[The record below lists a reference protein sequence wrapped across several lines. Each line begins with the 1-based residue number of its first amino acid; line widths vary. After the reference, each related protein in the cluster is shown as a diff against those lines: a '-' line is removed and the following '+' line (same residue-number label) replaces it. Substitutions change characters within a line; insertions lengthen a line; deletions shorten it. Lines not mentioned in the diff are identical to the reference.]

1 MKTPSTCL
9 FLVLVALSGGH
20 SEAQAKLAITNGSFE
35 LPQIEEAIQQGTPGD
50 RETYYWCHKMRIP
63 GWTATPG
70 SGYNRS
76 MVISGKQN
84 FYWNDPIAESL
95 EQTLNEHISSQTN
108 QVYSVS
114 YWRSLT
120 QSPHAAA
127 AGKRMEFW
135 AELVIG
141 EDVVAYEY
149 LTNATAP
156 GIHSLQYTN
165 DESKIGQ
172 PITIRFRAT
181 ANKGWTT
188 SAEIQSVFLDEV
200 TVSDSESGQRFYAAG
215 PQSPI
220 SPPPNGFIINVFFR
234 DKPYR
239 MAFDPPHFAGYVTDS
254 GIGFANEW
262 AETSY
267 RNECYEVGFD
277 PGATMWIEQA
287 HPARVVVRS
296 RGSLRSNKGEIAR
309 ANLPSR
315 SPYGPGDWSDEWF
328 YIYPDGV
335 STRVVQIYTGAA
347 KSAQAFWGR
356 EGEVFETQETFVVGY
371 THGHQP
377 PDDIE
382 INAVSLVNA
391 LGAAKT
397 VNFSQYPADK
407 NLFPGANI
415 QIVNLRHGGCHP
427 FTVVPAGNVEIRPY
441 YGPPID
447 HEHVNVT
454 KFVTWPR
461 TSHFEGPYTSALT
474 HIINWHWFE
483 KTTNRLVQVYLCGLS
498 QASSPQNRAAEC
510 LRLARSWQYAPSV
523 QIKNGAYRYDGY
535 SMKERAFEFSPIR
548 TNEAFVSFVILAS
561 PSHPVVNP
569 AFVLKDWP
577 ECSSLEMT
585 INGRVASEAK
595 DYQFGFESTREGPSH
610 MVLWHE
616 GVYASNVD
624 ISVRAR
630 SAIPAD

>member
-1 MKTPSTCL
+1 MNRLKCHNSRTDPFPI
-9 FLVLVALSGGH
+9 FLALVALSGWP
-20 SEAQAKLAITNGSFE
+20 SETQAKLAITNGSFE
-35 LPQIEEAIQQGTPGD
+35 LPRIEEAIQQGEPGD
-50 RETYYWCHKMRIP
+50 RETYYWCHIMRIP
-63 GWTATPG
+63 GWTVTQG

-76 MVISGKQN
+76 MVISGKQS
-84 FYWNDPIAESL
+84 FFWNDPIAESL
-95 EQTLNEHISSQTN
+95 EQTLNERISSQTN

-114 YWRSLT
+114 YWRSLA
-120 QSPHAAA
+120 QPPRAVA

-141 EDVVAYEY
+141 EHVVAYEY
-149 LTNATAP
+149 LTNATTS
-156 GIHSLQYTN
+156 GIHLLQYIN
-165 DESKIGQ
+165 DGSKIGQ

-200 TVSDSESGQRFYAAG
+200 TVSDLSKSGQRIYAVGA
-215 PQSPI
+215 QFPI
-220 SPPPNGFIINVFFR
+220 SPPPNGFIVNVFFR
-234 DKPYR
+234 DKPYH

-267 RNECYEVGFD
+267 HNECYEVGFD
-277 PGATMWIEQA
+277 PGATMWIAQA
-287 HPARVVVRS
+287 NPARVVVRF

-309 ANLPSR
+309 ANLPSG

-347 KSAQAFWGR
+347 KSAKAFWGR
-356 EGEVFETQETFVVGY
+356 EGEVFETQETFIVGN

-397 VNFSQYPADK
+397 VNFSQYPANK
-407 NLFPGANI
+407 SLFPGANI

-427 FTVVPAGNVEIRPY
+427 FTIVPAGNVEICPY

-461 TSHFEGPYTSALT
+461 TSHFEDQYTSALT
-474 HIINWHWFE
+474 HIINWQWFE

-498 QASSPQNRAAEC
+498 RNDAVANEVTVGKGLWAYDKAHQVNRRIGSPN
-510 LRLARSWQYAPSV
+510 S
-523 QIKNGAYRYDGY
+523 D
-535 SMKERAFEFSPIR
+535 
-548 TNEAFVSFVILAS
+548 
-561 PSHPVVNP
+561 
-569 AFVLKDWP
+569 
-577 ECSSLEMT
+577 
-585 INGRVASEAK
+585 RV
-595 DYQFGFESTREGPSH
+595 H
-610 MVLWHE
+610 
-616 GVYASNVD
+616 
-624 ISVRAR
+624 
-630 SAIPAD
+630 